1 MRCKRVYQRYSSSKS
16 EDKRDLGPGPSTR
29 FLNEAKYMTG
39 LLLQDAS
46 NQLDRVEILS
56 QQKMM
61 SEALDTLWQEVED
74 GSVRVNSIAVLRAAK
89 IVSCPEIGKHLKDPS
104 IDHAK
109 VLRDL
114 RILISTFE
122 YIIKPKFA

>member
-1 MRCKRVYQRYSSSKS
+1 
-16 EDKRDLGPGPSTR
+16 
-29 FLNEAKYMTG
+29 MTG

-61 SEALDTLWQEVED
+61 SDALDTLWHEVED

-89 IVSCPEIGKHLKDPS
+89 IVSCPEIGKRLKDPS

-122 YIIKPKFA
+122 YIIKPERT

>member
-1 MRCKRVYQRYSSSKS
+1 MYQRYSSSKS
-16 EDKRDLGPGPSTR
+16 EDREHSGAKPSTR

-46 NQLDRVEILS
+46 SQLDRVEILS

-61 SEALDTLWQEVED
+61 SDALEALWQEVED
-74 GSVRVNSIAVLRAAK
+74 GNVRVQSIAVLRAAK
-89 IVSCPEIGKHLKDPS
+89 NVSCLEIEKRLKS
-104 IDHAK
+104 SNIDHAK

-114 RILISTFE
+114 RLLINTFE
-122 YIIKPKFA
+122 YIIRPELT

>member
-1 MRCKRVYQRYSSSKS
+1 MYQRYSSSKP
-16 EDKRDLGPGPSTR
+16 EDKEDLGPGPSTR

-89 IVSCPEIGKHLKDPS
+89 VVSCPEIGKRLRDPS

-122 YIIKPKFA
+122 YIIKPKRT

>member
-1 MRCKRVYQRYSSSKS
+1 VYQKYSSSKP
-16 EDKRDLGPGPSTR
+16 EDQENSGSCPSAR
-29 FLNEAKYMTG
+29 FLSEAKYMTG

-61 SEALDTLWQEVED
+61 ADALDTLWGEVED
-74 GSVRVNSIAVLRAAK
+74 GSVRVYSIAVLRAAK

-104 IDHAK
+104 INHAK

-114 RILISTFE
+114 RILINTFE
-122 YIIKPKFA
+122 YIIKPERT

>member
-1 MRCKRVYQRYSSSKS
+1 
-16 EDKRDLGPGPSTR
+16 
-29 FLNEAKYMTG
+29 MTG

-61 SEALDTLWQEVED
+61 SDALDTLWHEVED

-89 IVSCPEIGKHLKDPS
+89 IVSCPEIEKRLKDPS

-122 YIIKPKFA
+122 YIIKPERT